1 MLEIGQY
8 RHIDL
13 DGYTQ
18 WYKANV
24 HPYGIILSRN
34 SKMVV
39 IVDFLDAGKAYCQ
52 FLGLQQNGVPMS
64 IRANIPNQFIGE
76 EVNNEKN

>member
-1 MLEIGQY
+1 MLRIGQI

-13 DGYTQ
+13 DGYNK
-18 WYKANV
+18 WYKENV
-24 HPYGIILSRN
+24 NEYGIILSRN

-39 IVDFLDAGKAYCQ
+39 IVDFLDEGRVYCQ

-64 IRANIPNQFIGE
+64 IRANIPTQFIGE
-76 EVNNEKN
+76 EVINAKD